1 MNHCYWALSCRDF
14 SSFAWPYKAMSLH
27 HAAQSIPL
35 RFVWCRTVMSR
46 RRWGRA
52 GAATSLSGLGDQLSM
67 IFVRRLIK
75 STIAQHRPPAVRF
88 HSSQLPNAPCRLI
101 LRLLAAAAASFS
113 PCLSCSLAALSP
125 PAYAVYPYTEPV
137 TPPIHLHHR
146 ATREPSLTHPPQ
158 WQHYSAQPSSRPCAS
173 TTRHPQPSSTTT
185 PA

>member
-1 MNHCYWALSCRDF
+1 MNHCSGSLLRRKF
-14 SSFAWPYKAMSLH
+14 SPLTGLARQYQFTKPL
-27 HAAQSIPL
+27 PL
-35 RFVWCRTVMSR
+35 RFVWCRTSR

-52 GAATSLSGLGDQLSM
+52 GTATSLSGLGDQLSM

-75 STIAQHRPPAVRF
+75 SSIAQHRPPAVRF

-101 LRLLAAAAASFS
+101 LRLLAAAAAAAASFS

-125 PAYAVYPYTEPV
+125 PAYALCPYTEPA
-137 TPPIHLHHR
+137 TPPIHLHR
-146 ATREPSLTHPPQ
+146 ATREPSLVHPPQ
-158 WQHYSAQPSSRPCAS
+158 WQHSSAQPSSRPCAS